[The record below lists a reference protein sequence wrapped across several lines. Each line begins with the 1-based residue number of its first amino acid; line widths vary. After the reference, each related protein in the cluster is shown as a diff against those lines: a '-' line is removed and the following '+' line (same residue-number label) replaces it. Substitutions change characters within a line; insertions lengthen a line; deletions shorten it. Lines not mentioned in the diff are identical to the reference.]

1 MSNKLIYNLFS
12 REDGLKSDAMS
23 NIKVYLWIPLSPN
36 SGRDYHLTGIWISY
50 SGLVLYPVRFDE
62 TSYRFLTVAFDVLPE
77 VFVEVI
83 VYAVDAANSVGVP
96 ERNPVVVLKV
106 KPAGAVGEIA

>member
-36 SGRDYHLTGIWISY
+36 SGRDYHLAGIWISY

-77 VFVEVI
+77 VFVEVL
-83 VYAVDAANSVGVP
+83 AVSLFKLEEAFG
-96 ERNPVVVLKV
+96 
-106 KPAGAVGEIA
+106 